1 MNDIIVNEI
10 ADLSCSSNN
19 SNLPNIFN
27 EITNN
32 SQYPKYH
39 KNNELCF
46 ILYSDQEKYII
57 LKKNDETID
66 FEEKQN
72 LKNNSINNFNVSQ
85 IVFKAFKKNTLKYL
99 MI

>member
-1 MNDIIVNEI
+1 MYIHNEI
-10 ADLSCSSNN
+10 KRNDK
-19 SNLPNIFN
+19 
-27 EITNN
+27 
-32 SQYPKYH
+32 YPKYH

-46 ILYSDQEKYII
+46 ILYSDHEKHTI
-57 LKKNDETID
+57 LKKINETIE

-85 IVFKAFKKNTLKYL
+85 IVFKAFKKNTQKYL